1 MFKKSEKALV
11 VFSGG
16 QDSTTLLAYVANRY
30 DSLELVTFFYGQKHS
45 TEIEQAKK
53 IIDLMRVKYPGKEFN
68 HQVIDI
74 SFFGQ
79 IADSAL
85 TSNGDVTKP
94 HPRIANLPASYVP
107 NRNAMFLT
115 ISHAVAQKTGCG
127 VVFTGVCETDF
138 SGYPDC
144 RDQFIK
150 SLDVALGTGSEC
162 YIPII
167 TPLMWLNKAQTW
179 ELAVKEG
186 AFELVK
192 NYSHTCYNGSDIMNE
207 WGRGCDGCPAC
218 KLRRE
223 GFEKYMKGDY

>member
-1 MFKKSEKALV
+1 MCKKALV

-16 QDSTTLLAYVANRY
+16 QDSTTLLGYVANRY
-30 DSLELVTFFYGQKHS
+30 DDLEMVTFFYGQKHS

-53 IIDLMRVKYPGKEFN
+53 IIEIMKSKYPSKVFN
-68 HQVIDI
+68 HVVVDI
-74 SFFGQ
+74 SFFGS
-79 IADSAL
+79 IVDSAL

-115 ISHAVAQKTGCG
+115 ISHAIAQKTGCEAI
-127 VVFTGVCETDF
+127 FTGVCQTDS

-144 RDQFIK
+144 RDHFVK

-162 YIPII
+162 HIPIV

-179 ELAVKEG
+179 ELAALEG
-186 AFELVK
+186 VFEIVRD
-192 NYSHTCYNGSDIMNE
+192 YSHTCYNGSDIMNE
-207 WGRGCDGCPAC
+207 WGRGCNECPSC

-223 GFEKYMKGDY
+223 GFEKYMKGEF